1 MNASVYY
8 ISFISSAVH
17 WFLYVEQDLFCFCL
31 FCFVGFFWGG
41 VSFKPG
47 KQQLYF
53 ECLSCVI
60 CKMLCF
66 DVLYMALCVTL
77 LNKSVCNMLNYI
89 GREFYFVAYGCFY
102 NIYSTGVYK
111 SLLQII

>member
-1 MNASVYY
+1 MNVSVYY

-17 WFLYVEQDLFCFCL
+17 WFLYVEQDLF
-31 FCFVGFFWGG
+31 GFFGAGG

-47 KQQLYF
+47 KQQQLYF

>member
-1 MNASVYY
+1 MNVSVYY
-8 ISFISSAVH
+8 ISSAVH
-17 WFLYVEQDLFCFCL
+17 WFLYVEQDLFCFL
-31 FCFVGFFWGG
+31 GAGG

-47 KQQLYF
+47 KQQQQQLYF

>member
-1 MNASVYY
+1 MLVST
-8 ISFISSAVH
+8 I
-17 WFLYVEQDLFCFCL
+17 FLLFLLQCIGSCML
-31 FCFVGFFWGG
+31 SRICFVFFGAGG

-47 KQQLYF
+47 KQQQLYF

>member
-1 MNASVYY
+1 MNVSVFY

-17 WFLYVEQDLFCFCL
+17 WFLYVEQDLFCF
-31 FCFVGFFWGG
+31 FGAGG

-47 KQQLYF
+47 KEQQLYF

>member
-1 MNASVYY
+1 MNVSVYY

-17 WFLYVEQDLFCFCL
+17 WFLYVEQALFCFC
-31 FCFVGFFWGG
+31 FFGAGG
-41 VSFKPG
+41 GSFKPG
-47 KQQLYF
+47 KQQQQLYF

-89 GREFYFVAYGCFY
+89 GREFYFVAHGCFY
-102 NIYSTGVYK
+102 NIYSTVYK